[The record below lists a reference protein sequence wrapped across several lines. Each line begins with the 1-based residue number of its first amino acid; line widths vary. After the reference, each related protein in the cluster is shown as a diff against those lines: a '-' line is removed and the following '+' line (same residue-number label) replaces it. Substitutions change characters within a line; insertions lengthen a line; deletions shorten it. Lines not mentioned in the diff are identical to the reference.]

1 MPARIIATI
10 KVNNPKPSSEK
21 PAALPIK
28 KEPELPKNSPG
39 PQIINQT
46 PIIISSESLEFINLS
61 LAFLVNSVKTNEER
75 QNILNLLLQSLNIIL
90 QNQVQPNVAKI
101 NEEAKTKDT
110 LLPWTSNLNDLE
122 NKKSDQ
128 M

>member
-1 MPARIIATI
+1 M
-10 KVNNPKPSSEK
+10 
-21 PAALPIK
+21 
-28 KEPELPKNSPG
+28 
-39 PQIINQT
+39 INQA

-90 QNQVQPNVAKI
+90 QNQVQLNVAKI
-101 NEEAKTKDT
+101 NEEPKKKDAI
-110 LLPWTSNLNDLE
+110 LPWTSNLADLK
-122 NKKSDQ
+122 NKKSEQ

>member
-1 MPARIIATI
+1 MPSRIIATI
-10 KVNNPKPSSEK
+10 KVNTPSEK
-21 PAALPIK
+21 PANPFPTK
-28 KEPELPKNSPG
+28 KETEHPKKSAG
-39 PQIINQT
+39 PQMINQA

-90 QNQVQPNVAKI
+90 QNQVQLNVAKI
-101 NEEAKTKDT
+101 NEEPKKKDAI
-110 LLPWTSNLNDLE
+110 LPWTSNLADLK
-122 NKKSDQ
+122 NKKSEQ